1 MAIQVN
7 FKKMQ
12 KECNSFYRDIDVNED
27 DQLVNVFWVDPK
39 SGASYKDFRDVVMFN
54 TTQLTNKYGMRFAPF
69 VGINH
74 HGQSNLLECGLI
86 SYEDTKTF
94 IWLFSIVSILH
105 VELSSQQNH
114 YNLR

>member
-54 TTQLTNKYGMRFAPF
+54 TT
-69 VGINH
+69 
-74 HGQSNLLECGLI
+74 
-86 SYEDTKTF
+86 
-94 IWLFSIVSILH
+94 
-105 VELSSQQNH
+105 
-114 YNLR
+114 